1 MPNPRRP
8 NPSLPSTGRKRSARR
23 NPPLLICRRS
33 NTRSTTSQRKNN
45 FRSAYCFKATEL
57 LRRAM
62 ARVPTTNPTLAQAA
76 YDRLRA
82 DLLSGRLRPGEPV
95 KISEIGAAFGT
106 NVNAIREA
114 LSRLT
119 SEGLVVATPQKGFS
133 ATPISAAELRD
144 LTEVR
149 IQIET
154 SCLERSIATGD
165 VNWETQIVAA
175 LHRLSRTPERVPGD
189 PDQTSEE
196 WARHHAAFHK
206 ALVAGCDSPW
216 LLRIRET
223 LYTQSE
229 RYRRLSVPFATFR
242 SRLDARTYR
251 SGQCGSWQGSRAG
264 RGPHDEPSPGDDRYF
279 AHERSLCRT

>member
-1 MPNPRRP
+1 
-8 NPSLPSTGRKRSARR
+8 
-23 NPPLLICRRS
+23 
-33 NTRSTTSQRKNN
+33 
-45 FRSAYCFKATEL
+45 
-57 LRRAM
+57 M
-62 ARVPTTNPTLAQAA
+62 ARVLKTNPTLAQAA

-95 KISEIGAAFGT
+95 KISEIGLSFGT

-144 LTEVR
+144 LTGVR
-149 IQIET
+149 IQIEA
-154 SCLERSIATGD
+154 SCLERSIAQGD

-175 LHRLSRTPERVPGD
+175 LHRLSRTQERVPGD
-189 PDQTSEE
+189 PDQTSED

-216 LLRIRET
+216 LLRLRET

-229 RYRRLSVPFATFR
+229 RYRRLSVPFANFDRDLTREHTELANAVVGKDVARAMALMTNHLQATTDILLMHDLFAGAGEQSQPAPWPR
-242 SRLDARTYR
+242 SRPKSPAKI
-251 SGQCGSWQGSRAG
+251 SG
-264 RGPHDEPSPGDDRYF
+264 
-279 AHERSLCRT
+279 